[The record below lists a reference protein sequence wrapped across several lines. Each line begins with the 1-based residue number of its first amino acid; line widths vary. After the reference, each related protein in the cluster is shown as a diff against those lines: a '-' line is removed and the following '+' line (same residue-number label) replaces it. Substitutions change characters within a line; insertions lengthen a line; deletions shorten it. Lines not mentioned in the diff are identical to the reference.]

1 MLIIILAAMAMA
13 AGGLLGGLF
22 VVAGRRRLSAEDTLT
37 EVIDAELPQLQCAEC
52 GYAGCKPYARAIAR
66 KEAGIDLCLP
76 GGEHTIRRLAEVIN
90 EPPPDASANESA
102 NNTIEVAYIRS
113 EDCVGCALCLPVCPT
128 DAIVGA
134 ARFSHSVVA
143 KDCTGCKLCLPVCP
157 TDAILMRPPQ
167 QRTALAQ
174 TLADYRKTA
183 APEPPPS
190 QQCIRCNWCEEVCP
204 AGLAPMRL
212 YDLAQ
217 GGQWQESAAEGLAA
231 CIHCRRCDEVCPSAI
246 PLSLTFAR
254 GKNAL
259 AKTARAKDEAARLK
273 MRYESRQTRQTP
285 PPPPKINAKEQAQ
298 AAIAR
303 VQK

>member
-1 MLIIILAAMAMA
+1 M
-13 AGGLLGGLF
+13 
-22 VVAGRRRLSAEDTLT
+22 RLCRLQTLR
-37 EVIDAELPQLQCAEC
+37 P
-52 GYAGCKPYARAIAR
+52 AIAR

-231 CIHCRRCDEVCPSAI
+231 CIHWRRGQWSLAGLAGIVAHFQSCRFVFCPCGFCQCV
-246 PLSLTFAR
+246 FAA
-254 GKNAL
+254 GK
-259 AKTARAKDEAARLK
+259 
-273 MRYESRQTRQTP
+273 SQ
-285 PPPPKINAKEQAQ
+285 
-298 AAIAR
+298 
-303 VQK
+303 